1 MNALA
6 PMTSPDAREA
16 NAPAKPAPARTRR
29 LRLRPWLR
37 SLHRDAGYLA
47 VGLTLVYA
55 LSGLAV
61 NHIDDWDP
69 NFVEIQK
76 THELTGPLPNDEQA
90 LARHVLS
97 ALGETATPD
106 EVYRLSPNEVEI
118 AVGSTTYLVNPETK
132 VVQQRGQRPRFLLRF
147 ANWLHLNRGKKAWT
161 YIADG
166 YAAFLL
172 FLAASGLFMIPTRKG
187 RWFGRRALLTTLGAL
202 VPIVYVAISG
212 P

>member
-1 MNALA
+1 MSTSA
-6 PMTSPDAREA
+6 PMTSSQTGEA
-16 NAPAKPAPARTRR
+16 DAPAKQIPTRAKR

-37 SLHRDAGYLA
+37 SLHRDVGYLA

-76 THELTGPLPNDEQA
+76 THELKGPLPKEDEG

-97 ALGETATPD
+97 ALGETTPPD
-106 EVYRLSPNEVEI
+106 EVFRLSPTEVEI
-118 AVGSTTYLVNPETK
+118 AVGSTTYLVNPQTS
-132 VVQQRGQRPRFLLRF
+132 VVQQRAQRPRFLLRF
-147 ANWLHLNRGKKAWT
+147 ANWLHLNRGKRAWT

-172 FLAASGLFMIPTRKG
+172 FLAGSGLFMIPTRKG
-187 RWFGRRALLTTLGAL
+187 RWFGRRALLTTLGAM
-202 VPIVYVAISG
+202 VPVVYVAISG